1 MHNGCT
7 PVGCVLLQ
15 VLKLWGADITTTC
28 YKRAIPVAKALGAN
42 SILVIPEQVDST
54 AKSTTETVPNGS
66 LEKQLELYS
75 SFDAIFYTKDCSA
88 ITEKQLRTF
97 CSENGF
103 FVSTLPPTL
112 ASDSYG
118 LIMGPIFD
126 VYVRIK
132 CFLQVSGYSS
142 SSSTHSKSKR
152 GETSSFYE

>member
-1 MHNGCT
+1 MHVGCT

-28 YKRAIPVAKALGAN
+28 YKRAVPVAKALGAN
-42 SILVIPEQVDST
+42 SILVIPEQVEPT
-54 AKSTTETVPNGS
+54 AKSTTNGN
-66 LEKQLELYS
+66 LEKQLELYA

-88 ITEKQLRTF
+88 ITEKQLRAF

-132 CFLQVSGYSS
+132 CFLQVSNSLV
-142 SSSTHSKSKR
+142 R
-152 GETSSFYE
+152 